1 MTVTERTGTTHP
13 VTLRSLWLQVML
25 LQLAGTHAGGCACDH
40 GTEKLCCGQTLDQ
53 GKPTCAAGHDCGVD
67 LPLCSGYVNNQH
79 LGECVAA
86 SCSIGMTGTGLS
98 CPAHTLGDENTCIV
112 KHTDAEEVC
121 QKTAGCDYIG
131 VCSQFSEGCKSWNG
145 RYTDSVQLSK
155 APLIHNDDWIAC
167 KPGTEP
173 GAPSSDLGAY
183 FLLLLALIGGAPTW
197 GAESGSEC
205 TRGGG
210 VARQRSRLTLTM
222 NAGWHSPGSC
232 QMVCISREAV
242 VALEQL
248 TGRRC
253 CRGLRRGHRT
263 NLQHEARR
271 RARRGAVAAA
281 GSEAPTI
288 PAMGIWRQRAAAGRA
303 TRSLRHR

>member
-1 MTVTERTGTTHP
+1 
-13 VTLRSLWLQVML
+13 
-25 LQLAGTHAGGCACDH
+25 
-40 GTEKLCCGQTLDQ
+40 
-53 GKPTCAAGHDCGVD
+53 

-183 FLLLLALIGGAPTW
+183 FLLLLALIGGAYV
-197 GAESGSEC
+197 
-205 TRGGG
+205 GGG
-210 VARQRSRLTLTM
+210 VGLGMHSGRRRGKTAVEAHPHYERWLALAGLVSDGLHFTRSRGG
-222 NAGWHSPGSC
+222 ARAAD
-232 QMVCISREAV
+232 REALLPRS
-242 VALEQL
+242 AQGASHQPSARGSKAGKKRSGGRSGKRGTDHPSNGDLETKSGSGESNQIS
-248 TGRRC
+248 TAPVKDDANSAVTQ
-253 CRGLRRGHRT
+253 RT
-263 NLQHEARR
+263 
-271 RARRGAVAAA
+271 VAATP
-281 GSEAPTI
+281 GT
-288 PAMGIWRQRAAAGRA
+288 AAGGGGRWVHLTPA
-303 TRSLRHR
+303 